1 MNQRQGE
8 MTDLLE
14 FLLYAVE
21 DLPYPGVE
29 ELSSAAVRLGFG
41 SGQCG

>member
-1 MNQRQGE
+1 MI
-8 MTDLLE
+8 DLLE
-14 FLLYAVE
+14 YLLYAIE

-29 ELSSAAVRLGFG
+29 EQSSAAVRLRFG